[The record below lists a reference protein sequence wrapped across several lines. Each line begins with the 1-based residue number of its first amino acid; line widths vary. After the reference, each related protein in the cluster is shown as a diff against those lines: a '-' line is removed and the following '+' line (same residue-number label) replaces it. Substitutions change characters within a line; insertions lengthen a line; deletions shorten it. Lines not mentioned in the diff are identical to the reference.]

1 MLTFFILLLT
11 HSTYECPYLVIA
23 SYSQVQKK
31 KGYTSGQKGNG
42 CFDYVVLDEAHEGE

>member
-1 MLTFFILLLT
+1 MLTFVIVLLNC
-11 HSTYECPYLVIA
+11 STSECPHLVIA

-31 KGYTSGQKGNG
+31 KGHTSGQKGNG